1 MLPMRL
7 FRSRGFAAGNAATV
21 LMSGALFS
29 AVFFVAQFEQT
40 TLGQSPLQT
49 GLRLIPWTGTVFIVA
64 PISGA
69 LVPRVG
75 ERALMVAGLMLQAI
89 GLGWIALLARTGLPY
104 SETIAPLIL
113 AGVGISLA
121 LPAGQTA
128 VMNGVARRELGK
140 ASGTFSTMRQLGAA
154 LGLAIAVAVF
164 SGAGSYASPD
174 AFSDGVGPALAVS
187 AVLSLGG
194 AFAAMSLGRRP
205 AVVGAA
211 LAGAAE

>member
-1 MLPMRL
+1 
-7 FRSRGFAAGNAATV
+7 
-21 LMSGALFS
+21 
-29 AVFFVAQFEQT
+29 
-40 TLGQSPLQT
+40 
-49 GLRLIPWTGTVFIVA
+49 
-64 PISGA
+64 
-69 LVPRVG
+69 
-75 ERALMVAGLMLQAI
+75 
-89 GLGWIALLARTGLPY
+89 
-104 SETIAPLIL
+104 
-113 AGVGISLA
+113 
-121 LPAGQTA
+121 
-128 VMNGVARRELGK
+128 MNGVARRELGK